1 MKNRHFPKTFPKD
14 FPNASRKAS
23 GFTLVEIAIVLV
35 IIGLLIG
42 GVLKGQELINNAK
55 VKNIGNDFRNA
66 QVMLYGYQD
75 KFRRLPGDDNTAVSR
90 WQITGGHEGN
100 GNGVINGR
108 WNSENITDESILVW
122 EHLRRANLATGSTD
136 FASFATA
143 ALPSNAEGGRFGVSG
158 ERPLVSMPGSSFYAC
173 SDSIDGKL
181 ALQLDINM
189 DDGKP
194 DAGSLQAIAQANGT
208 SQATGAQNASPD
220 PYADGTRY
228 TVCMSY

>member
-1 MKNRHFPKTFPKD
+1 MERAMNNGISPRS
-14 FPNASRKAS
+14 ARIA

-55 VKNIGNDFRNA
+55 VKNIANDFRNA

-90 WQITGGHEGN
+90 WTLAGGHEGN
-100 GNGVINGR
+100 GNGMINGS
-108 WNSENITDESILVW
+108 WNSENVTDESVLVW
-122 EHLRRANLATGSTD
+122 EHLRRANLAAGSTD
-136 FASFATA
+136 FSSLAAA
-143 ALPSNAEGGRFGVSG
+143 ALPANAESARFGVSG
-158 ERPLVSMPGSSFYAC
+158 ERPLVSMAGSSVYAC
-173 SDSIDGKL
+173 SDAIDGKL

-194 DAGSLQAIAQANGT
+194 DTGSMQAIAQSGGAT
-208 SQATGAQNASPD
+208 QATGAQSASTT
-220 PYADGTRY
+220 YTDGTRY